1 MNYIFYR
8 KNFTDENL
16 DEYEDTKFR
25 VKIIRD
31 NKEIDKLLPNIA
43 IKQFLIDRISKLKHF
58 IKIEL

>member
-8 KNFTDENL
+8 KTFTDENL

-43 IKQFLIDRISKLKHF
+43 IKQFLIDRINKLKHF

>member
-8 KNFTDENL
+8 KTFTDENL

-31 NKEIDKLLPNIA
+31 SKEIDKLLPNIA
-43 IKQFLIDRISKLKHF
+43 IKQF
-58 IKIEL
+58 